1 MHGTGTKKLSS
12 SLGIMGRKSKKP
24 RRRNSQTPSVQHA
37 SSVDDGKNSVANR
50 RASPDANLAATAPVE
65 HQPTPETTLTGAPQG
80 PINEALNQSLV
91 ATLKPTLDTATGID
105 ICHLSAVLQRMM
117 SDPKRIIAV
126 RQDLHMG
133 QIVTFLDVAEVSLEK
148 NLLTGRIVAMDQ
160 TSATVKQV
168 GSSRQWKLPYLAIDP
183 APRPNSPQVPQGMTY
198 PTDATADDRAGQASR
213 ASTDAGPGGTSPAKR
228 MSRDNF
234 KAGDLVS
241 FEDRYLQT
249 HTGMIKRVNQYTAT
263 IDIGDVRWRVPFVHL
278 RHVMDV

>member
-1 MHGTGTKKLSS
+1 M
-12 SLGIMGRKSKKP
+12 
-24 RRRNSQTPSVQHA
+24 
-37 SSVDDGKNSVANR
+37 
-50 RASPDANLAATAPVE
+50 TAV
-65 HQPTPETTLTGAPQG
+65 PQG
-80 PINEALNQSLV
+80 PINEALTQSLL

-126 RQDLHMG
+126 RQNLHMG
-133 QIVTFLDVAEVSLEK
+133 QMVTFLDVTELSVEK
-148 NLLTGRIVAMDQ
+148 NMLTGRIVAMDQ

-168 GSSRQWKLPYLAIDP
+168 GTSRHWKLPYLAIDP
-183 APRPNSPQVPQGMTY
+183 APLAQSSQVAQGFTY
-198 PTDATADDRAGQASR
+198 PTDTTADGRAGQALPV
-213 ASTDAGPGGTSPAKR
+213 ATNAIPGGTNQANP

-234 KAGDLVS
+234 KAGDQVS